1 MNPLSGTVPVSLI
14 MPFVISQDRARPS
27 AFYRMHSLITEPDQK
42 PDPDGTLIYQTGDTV
57 VTVRPWTKRNPI
69 CYESWASRGS
79 RWIAGETPPEVQND
93 TGGDSKSPD
102 KKKQKKDDA
111 TAATLG
117 AKRLFAEVS
126 GPRGTAIWD
135 LGGSGDC
142 GSNGK
147 QKWKVRGGNP

>member
-1 MNPLSGTVPVSLI
+1 MRVGQAEAHGGLL
-14 MPFVISQDRARPS
+14 
-27 AFYRMHSLITEPDQK
+27 
-42 PDPDGTLIYQTGDTV
+42 
-57 VTVRPWTKRNPI
+57 VRHLP
-69 CYESWASRGS
+69 
-79 RWIAGETPPEVQND
+79 ND

-111 TAATLG
+111 TVATLG